1 MSKRVSWQCPR
12 CGRSFRMPASRRL
25 PDVCRTCA
33 GTQHSGQD
41 MPVHFEEA
49 STGSTAA
56 PAPPAPSISAPDSH
70 PVAADPTAA
79 HDRSADRQTEILDQ
93 LKTINRTMTF
103 FRRLV
108 WGMILAMIFHVI
120 LMGIGAVYAIR
131 MLGSLDGL
139 IQPAGA
145 GNVGGLPEE
154 TQQQLQQIREYSTT
168 VNELL
173 QETR

>member
-1 MSKRVSWQCPR
+1 
-12 CGRSFRMPASRRL
+12 MPAARRL

-33 GTQHSGQD
+33 GAQASHQD
-41 MPVHFEEA
+41 VPVHFAEA
-49 STGSTAA
+49 SAGPSTA
-56 PAPPAPSISAPDSH
+56 PAPSVS
-70 PVAADPTAA
+70 AA
-79 HDRSADRQTEILDQ
+79 HSAAAEPAGAHHNSAETQKEILDQ
-93 LKTINRTMTF
+93 LKSINRTIRF